1 MTLNCPR
8 WVHGA
13 WICAALACAA
23 PGKKSVAATVRP
35 DSPAASEVKA
45 SVAIP
50 GTEVKS
56 PEKPISPII
65 AGGAELFVSKG
76 CVMCHGENAK
86 GGVRNRYS
94 QSEFIPALEL
104 VADGYTPDE
113 LKQKIR
119 KGVPV
124 VAKADPNGPVPI
136 LVMPSW
142 EDKLTPGELDS
153 IAAYLLSLAPKGGG
167 KDDF

>member
-1 MTLNCPR
+1 MTRKRSR
-8 WVHGA
+8 WFHGA

-23 PGKKSVAATVRP
+23 PGKNSVAAAARP
-35 DSPAASEVKA
+35 DSPAAAEAKSSAAISGAEVK
-45 SVAIP
+45 P
-50 GTEVKS
+50 
-56 PEKPISPII
+56 PEKPVSPAV
-65 AGGAELFVSKG
+65 AGGAALFMTKG

-119 KGVPV
+119 KGVPL

-142 EDKLTPGELDS
+142 EDKLTPEELDS
-153 IAAYLLSLAPKGGG
+153 IVAYLLSLAPKGGG